1 MIQDSIIPKRQKRS
15 DDFSGDRYERGQE
28 KTRETWLCKKN
39 QTIVRHHGT
48 TAFFKGEICL
58 SVCLPVCMYLYV
70 FMSVCMYVC
79 VGLPACLSVCLPVGR

>member
-28 KTRETWLCKKN
+28 QTRETWLCMKN

-58 SVCLPVCMYLYV
+58 SVCLFVCIYMYSCL
-70 FMSVCMYVC
+70 SVCMC
-79 VGLPACLSVCLPVGR
+79 VSVCLPVCLSACR